1 MNVRELIQKSVEES
15 ADSREQ
21 GQRFETITT
30 FFLRNDPQWKRRFS
44 DVWSWSDAPTNKG
57 RQDTGIDLVALDA
70 EDGSYWAIQCKC
82 YKKKISEGDL
92 STFFMNA
99 MAGDTYG
106 HTMVVDTS
114 PAATKHLEEYMS
126 EHGVVRV
133 DVDTMATSNID
144 WGGAF
149 AGVDAQRVIYE
160 PRPHQR
166 EAIEG
171 ALSMLEDHDRCR
183 LVMACGTGKT
193 LTSLRLAESLCP
205 KGNVLFLAPSISLV
219 GQTMRSWANQ
229 AKDPI
234 RTFVVCSD
242 AKASKI
248 DDDVPNAM
256 TDMPFP
262 ATTNAETLASRYLA
276 HPNSEGLTVIFSTY
290 QSIDVLIDA
299 QAKGLPDFDLIVCDE
314 AHRTTG
320 VKDLS
325 GEDESAFV
333 KVHSNENVRGA
344 KRVYMTAT
352 PRVFGEEAKK
362 KAEGLVEIAS
372 MDDESVYGPLAY
384 RLSFGEAVK
393 RKLLTDYKVVVM
405 TVGEGL
411 VSETMQRLMARGHA
425 ELEVDDVARLVGCWK
440 ALQRRVR
447 NDMRLQRRDAS
458 DDVDFDERQLRH
470 AIAFASSIKASQSI
484 SAEFQAVIEAY
495 AESTG
500 DAGAAT
506 GEVRHVDGTMS
517 SAQRKD
523 ELAWLA
529 GESDEQEGCRILS
542 NARCL
547 SEGIDV
553 PNLDAVIYLSQRKS
567 KVDIIQSVG
576 RVMRRCE
583 GKEFGYI
590 IIPVFV
596 PMGVTPEEALENSK
610 AYATVWDIVGALR
623 SHDER
628 LDAKINTATLN
639 GGNADD
645 ALRGVVEVDVMGEAK
660 LGASKKPG
668 GKGNQIG
675 DDSHDGEDDALSEQ
689 GKAVQAG
696 LDLEYENVAALDR
709 AIKAQIVRHCGTK
722 AYWDDWSK
730 DVAKIAV
737 ARTAQIEHLV
747 AQNSAAAE
755 AFGEFLQGIRDS
767 LNPGISEHEA
777 VDMLAQHEITQPIFE
792 ALFDNPEVA
801 KNNPVALGMGRAVER
816 LYGFGLPR
824 STDDPTLRDLYGS
837 VQLRASQVRDDRS
850 RQNLIKDLYNKFF
863 ANAFKATS
871 EKMGIVYTPV
881 ECVDAQLHMVQ
892 RVLKREFGM
901 SLGDRGVHILDG
913 FAGTGTYTCRLI
925 EDRSLISDADLPY
938 KYLNDLHSNEITPLA
953 AVVMGVN
960 IEQSYHAR
968 MGGEYVGFPGMLLTD
983 TFQMS
988 EEGDTMDMGVFAEN
1002 SERMVRQLATP
1013 VTVCISNPPYSSGQN
1028 SENDNNKNEKYP
1040 FLDARIA
1047 ATYAAKTDA
1056 TLKNALY
1063 DSYIRAFRWASDRIG
1078 AKGVICFIS
1087 NGGWL
1092 DARSMNG
1099 FRRCL
1104 VDEFNSIY
1112 VYNLRGN
1119 QRTQGEES
1127 RREGGK
1133 IFDSGCRATIA
1144 ITVLVRNPDSVERG
1158 VVHYCDIGDYLTRD
1172 EKLAKVAKAVD
1183 ADPEWVTIE
1192 PDRHGDWLNQRDD
1205 SFYSFAPMGVEKHGT
1220 LSGIFDVWSGG
1231 VKTNRDPWA
1240 YSFNRASVEAN
1251 MRRMTDKYC
1260 EELARWTAA
1269 GCPQPVDDFVD
1280 SDEKQIKWT
1289 RELKADFSRN
1299 KPAQFVESHVYPS
1312 IYRPFCK
1319 QYLYMD
1325 RQMNNCVYLQP
1336 EMFPTRGH
1344 QNLEICLTGGSSF
1357 SVLMTDRVPDLHFI
1371 GDSQCF
1377 PLYYYEDGAPKG
1389 LMGQESECLP
1399 NGEAR
1404 FRRHDAISA
1413 RALEAFRKAYPC
1425 AFPKRAKKAG
1435 GQELTREDLFY
1446 YVYGVLHSPEYRGRF
1461 APNLQKELPR
1471 IPFARDFAVFSQAGR
1486 ALADLHLNYET
1497 IEPWPIKEVGDSANP
1512 GRTVAIT
1519 FGKCK
1524 KDEAHPDGKDRSVLH
1539 VAENLKLVGVP
1550 EGAYSYMVGGK
1561 SAVAWLM
1568 DRYKVTTDKSSFIV
1582 NDPNDYSDDPRYIV
1596 DLVKRVVTVSMKTV
1610 EIMGN
1615 LPPIHELPQ
1624 PTDWP
1629 IEWRTM
1635 G

>member
-1 MNVRELIQKSVEES
+1 
-15 ADSREQ
+15 
-21 GQRFETITT
+21 
-30 FFLRNDPQWKRRFS
+30 
-44 DVWSWSDAPTNKG
+44 
-57 RQDTGIDLVALDA
+57 
-70 EDGSYWAIQCKC
+70 
-82 YKKKISEGDL
+82 
-92 STFFMNA
+92 
-99 MAGDTYG
+99 
-106 HTMVVDTS
+106 
-114 PAATKHLEEYMS
+114 
-126 EHGVVRV
+126 
-133 DVDTMATSNID
+133 
-144 WGGAF
+144 
-149 AGVDAQRVIYE
+149 
-160 PRPHQR
+160 
-166 EAIEG
+166 
-171 ALSMLEDHDRCR
+171 
-183 LVMACGTGKT
+183 
-193 LTSLRLAESLCP
+193 
-205 KGNVLFLAPSISLV
+205 
-219 GQTMRSWANQ
+219 
-229 AKDPI
+229 
-234 RTFVVCSD
+234 
-242 AKASKI
+242 
-248 DDDVPNAM
+248 
-256 TDMPFP
+256 
-262 ATTNAETLASRYLA
+262 
-276 HPNSEGLTVIFSTY
+276 
-290 QSIDVLIDA
+290 
-299 QAKGLPDFDLIVCDE
+299 
-314 AHRTTG
+314 
-320 VKDLS
+320 
-325 GEDESAFV
+325 
-333 KVHSNENVRGA
+333 
-344 KRVYMTAT
+344 
-352 PRVFGEEAKK
+352 
-362 KAEGLVEIAS
+362 
-372 MDDESVYGPLAY
+372 
-384 RLSFGEAVK
+384 
-393 RKLLTDYKVVVM
+393 
-405 TVGEGL
+405 
-411 VSETMQRLMARGHA
+411 
-425 ELEVDDVARLVGCWK
+425 
-440 ALQRRVR
+440 
-447 NDMRLQRRDAS
+447 
-458 DDVDFDERQLRH
+458 
-470 AIAFASSIKASQSI
+470 
-484 SAEFQAVIEAY
+484 
-495 AESTG
+495 
-500 DAGAAT
+500 
-506 GEVRHVDGTMS
+506 
-517 SAQRKD
+517 
-523 ELAWLA
+523 
-529 GESDEQEGCRILS
+529 
-542 NARCL
+542 
-547 SEGIDV
+547 
-553 PNLDAVIYLSQRKS
+553 
-567 KVDIIQSVG
+567 
-576 RVMRRCE
+576 
-583 GKEFGYI
+583 
-590 IIPVFV
+590 
-596 PMGVTPEEALENSK
+596 MGVTPEEALENSK

-645 ALRGVVEVDVMGEAK
+645 ALRGVVEVDVMSEAK

-689 GKAVQAG
+689 DKAVQAG

-737 ARTAQIEHLV
+737 ARTTQIESLV
-747 AQNSAAAE
+747 AQSSAAAE
-755 AFGEFLQGIRDS
+755 AFGEFLQGVRDS

-801 KNNPVALGMGRAVER
+801 KNNPVALGMGRAVGR

-892 RVLKREFGM
+892 RALKREFGM
-901 SLGDRGVHILDG
+901 SLGDRGVHVLDG

-925 EDRSLISDADLPY
+925 EDRSLVSDADLPY

-953 AVVMGVN
+953 SVVMGVN

-988 EEGDTMDMGVFAEN
+988 EEGDTMDMSVFAEN

-1013 VTVCISNPPYSSGQN
+1013 VTVCVSNPPYSSGQN

-1047 ATYAAKTDA
+1047 ATYAARTDA

-1078 AKGVICFIS
+1078 AKGIICFIS

-1144 ITVLVRNPDSVERG
+1144 ITMLVRNPDSPERG
-1158 VVHYCDIGDYLTRD
+1158 VIHYCDIGDYLTRD
-1172 EKLAKVAKAVD
+1172 EKLAKVAEAVE
-1183 ADPEWVTIE
+1183 ADPEWATIE

-1205 SFYSFAPMGVEKHGT
+1205 SFYSFAPMGVEKHGA

-1231 VKTNRDPWA
+1231 VKTNRDAWA
-1240 YSFNRASVEAN
+1240 YNFNRASVEAN

-1260 EELARWTAA
+1260 EELARWKAA
-1269 GCPQPVDDFVD
+1269 GCPRPVDDFVEP
-1280 SDEKQIKWT
+1280 DERQIKWT
-1289 RELKADFSRN
+1289 HELKADFSRS
-1299 KPAQFVESHVYPS
+1299 KPAQFAESHVYPS

-1325 RQMNNCVYLQP
+1325 RQMNNRVYLQP

-1344 QNLEICLTGGSSF
+1344 RNLEICLTGPGNNGF
-1357 SVLMTDRVPDLHFI
+1357 SCLMVDEVPCLDFVQK
-1371 GDSQCF
+1371 SQCF
-1377 PLYYYEDGAPKG
+1377 PLYYYEDGAPGG
-1389 LMGQESECLP
+1389 LMGREGEPLP
-1399 NGEAR
+1399 GGEAR
-1404 FRRHDAISA
+1404 FRRCDAISA
-1413 RALEAFRKAYPC
+1413 RALETFRRAYPC
-1425 AFPKRAKKAG
+1425 AFSKRAKKDG
-1435 GQELTREDLFY
+1435 GQELTREDIFY

-1471 IPFARDFAVFSQAGR
+1471 IPLARDFAAFSQAGR
-1486 ALADLHLNYET
+1486 ALADLHLDYET
-1497 IEPWPIKEVGDSANP
+1497 VEPWPVEEVGDPINP

-1524 KDEAHPDGKDRSVLH
+1524 KDESHPDGKDRSVLH

-1624 PTDWP
+1624 PADWP